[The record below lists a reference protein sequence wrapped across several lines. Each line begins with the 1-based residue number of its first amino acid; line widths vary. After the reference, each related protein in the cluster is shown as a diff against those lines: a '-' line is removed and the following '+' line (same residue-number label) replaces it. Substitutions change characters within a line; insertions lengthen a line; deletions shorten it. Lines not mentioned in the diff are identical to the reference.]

1 MKFLYFLSLGILL
14 NISSNTKADDAAGA
28 ACAIIEATRQ
38 FESSKRIEK
47 VNNYR
52 LDKGLPP
59 YKAGDDFL
67 QTYIRYGLCEELVSM
82 DPQADDMLKAALA
95 LEEKRRQE
103 ERLRREEIARQER
116 LKQEAERLKQEALAE
131 ERAKAIAQSLK
142 NLEIGPECIFPITV
156 GDSLR
161 FSVSQIHVPKSCSG
175 FAIELTHE
183 GKLPAKIMG
192 HNWVL
197 TLTADVQAVAM
208 EGMRAGLVDN
218 YVPPDDPR
226 VLAVSNVI
234 GGGERT
240 LLKSSLAGL
249 GPDIDYTFFCS
260 FPGHSYS
267 MRGKFIVN

>member
-28 ACAIIEATRQ
+28 TCAIIEATRE

-67 QTYIRYGLCEELVSM
+67 KTYIRYGLCEELVSM

-95 LEEKRRQE
+95 LEEERRQE
-103 ERLRREEIARQER
+103 QRLRREEIARQER
-116 LKQEAERLKQEALAE
+116 LKQEALAA

-142 NLEIGPECIFPITV
+142 NLEMEPECIFPITV
-156 GDSLR
+156 GDSLK
-161 FSVSQIHVPKSCSG
+161 FSVSQINVPKSCSG

-197 TLTADVQAVAM
+197 TNTADVQAVAM
-208 EGMRAGLVDN
+208 EGMRAGLVAK

-240 LLKSSLAGL
+240 ILTSSMVGL
-249 GPDIDYTFFCS
+249 DSDSDYTFFCS